1 MYNDLHTFD
10 FEKCEFLWRSTINK
24 RKNCF
29 LTKKFFS
36 SVFPLFKSISSHKW
50 NFTKNSSRGSILHT
64 LHRYQWGCHLLVRFG
79 AGGLSG
85 LLFTWS
91 PILLFRIS
99 HFVKCTATIILKN
112 YTTIYRLDGRHPRPS
127 QLEKVTD
134 RFRWARMN
142 TRNSYEYQIFLK
154 RDKIRLKIN

>member
-1 MYNDLHTFD
+1 MWIPLKVYYKLTQ
-10 FEKCEFLWRSTINK
+10 E
-24 RKNCF
+24 CF

-142 TRNSYEYQIFLK
+142 TRNSYECQIFLK

>member
-1 MYNDLHTFD
+1 MWIPLKVYYKLTQ
-10 FEKCEFLWRSTINK
+10 E
-24 RKNCF
+24 CF

-50 NFTKNSSRGSILHT
+50 NFKKKSSRGSILHT

-99 HFVKCTATIILKN
+99 HFVKCTATIILKKLH
-112 YTTIYRLDGRHPRPS
+112 YDLPIRRTTSPSFTTWKSNRPFPVSAYEYS
-127 QLEKVTD
+127 QLVRISNLFKT
-134 RFRWARMN
+134 W
-142 TRNSYEYQIFLK
+142 
-154 RDKIRLKIN
+154 